1 MDLEGVW
8 CRESYRCIHAFSQ
21 LAFEGSTALS
31 AVALRG
37 PAVQH
42 RRHHGHAWVLLIL
55 IRSAHAQVVDGVQ
68 AERVEPGR
76 DVALGSHF
84 ETLFLDKT
92 GGARIVEEG
101 IATSRVESWTGEWTS
116 RQNPGKFWL
125 RGGE

>member
-31 AVALRG
+31 TVALRG

-84 ETLFLDKT
+84 ERQFLDGT
-92 GGARIVEEG
+92 GGAVIVGEG
-101 IATSRVESWTGEWTS
+101 LRRRAWSRGQGNG
-116 RQNPGKFWL
+116 RDKIPGSFAP
-125 RGGE
+125 RR